1 MKRWMGPLAL
11 GAVVGLSLI
20 TTNVAAAP
28 AQAGALASLHE
39 FLANT
44 RTFKA
49 SFTQTIVGKSSK
61 KPQVSSGT
69 VSLSRPGK
77 FRWEVSKPF
86 QQLLVGDGSKVWLF
100 DADLKQVTVRKMADT
115 LGGTPAALLAG
126 EVGNVSAIEKNFL
139 LSEAPAKNGLA
150 WVEARPKS
158 QDGSFDRV
166 RLGFKNDQLL
176 AMEMHDQFGQVT
188 TVEFSAV
195 ERNPGLA
202 PALFRFTPP
211 AGVDVVGE

>member
-1 MKRWMGPLAL
+1 MGPLAL
-11 GAVVGLSLI
+11 GAAVGLATAL
-20 TTNVAAAP
+20 AATPVRA
-28 AQAGALASLHE
+28 AGALNALHE

-61 KPQVSSGT
+61 KPQVSSGMVT
-69 VSLSRPGK
+69 LSRPGK

-86 QQLLVGDGSKVWLF
+86 SQLLVGDGAKVWLF
-100 DADLKQVTVRKMADT
+100 DPDLKQVTVRKMADT
-115 LGGTPAALLAG
+115 LGGTPAELLAG
-126 EVGNVSAIEKNFL
+126 EVGNMSAIEKNFL
-139 LSEAPAKNGLA
+139 LSEAPAKNGMA
-150 WVEARPKS
+150 WVEARPRS

-166 RLGFKNDQLL
+166 RLGFKDGQLT
-176 AMEMHDQFGQVT
+176 AMEMQDQFGQVT